1 MKNWSFFDQLR
12 YCKPQNS
19 HILPAK
25 TGLGT
30 RFSRLGE
37 SLTKLGKIIGNLNNF
52 WGKSLMKLG
61 EFTIN
66 LAKIRN
72 KLGESSEPC
81 FGVLARCL
89 VIIHALRQNVAVL
102 V

>member
-1 MKNWSFFDQLR
+1 VFNAG
-12 YCKPQNS
+12 P
-19 HILPAK
+19 
-25 TGLGT
+25 GT

-52 WGKSLMKLG
+52 WGIFDKVGENYRKFKQLLGKSLMKWG

-72 KLGESSEPC
+72 KLGESFEPW
-81 FGVLARCL
+81 FNVLKL
-89 VIIHALRQNVAVL
+89 VDLS
-102 V
+102 

>member
-1 MKNWSFFDQLR
+1 M
-12 YCKPQNS
+12 P
-19 HILPAK
+19 
-25 TGLGT
+25 GLGT

-72 KLGESSEPC
+72 TLGRVPSP
-81 FGVLARCL
+81 
-89 VIIHALRQNVAVL
+89 ILRFWFKKCSFDFF
-102 V
+102 

>member
-1 MKNWSFFDQLR
+1 
-12 YCKPQNS
+12 
-19 HILPAK
+19 
-25 TGLGT
+25 
-30 RFSRLGE
+30 LGE

-72 KLGESSEPC
+72 KLGESSEPWIGVIWVWF
-81 FGVLARCL
+81 FGVVSGVNFLSNYRCL
-89 VIIHALRQNVAVL
+89 K
-102 V
+102 